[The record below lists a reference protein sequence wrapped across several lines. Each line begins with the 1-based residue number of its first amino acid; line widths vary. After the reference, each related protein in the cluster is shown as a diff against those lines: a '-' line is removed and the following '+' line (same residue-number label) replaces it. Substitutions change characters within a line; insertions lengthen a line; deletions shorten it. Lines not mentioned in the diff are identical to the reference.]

1 MKHKEREYVQAAGAI
16 GGGHF
21 RKLFLHILPNV
32 THIVIINTSLQF
44 QFAIKSEVILSY
56 LGLGVQGE
64 PSWGTMIDDAKLEL
78 SRGVWWQ
85 LAGATTAMFLVVLAF
100 NLLGDALR
108 DSLDPWVR
116 EHNEKIIRKA
126 HSEGL
131 LMSEFREYLKKY
143 LESPEVRSY
152 FGNQKIV
159 LFGKSMTAIDL
170 PFLNRD
176 LGWDFMRKYFHHR
189 NLDLS
194 GIGYSLI
201 DLGLLPMGMDSG
213 SNLMNYLNMGEV
225 AHTAL
230 EDAKNTAIMYLKLL
244 DKFETKKS

>member
-1 MKHKEREYVQAAGAI
+1 MKYLSIDIEATGLAENCQ
-16 GGGHF
+16 
-21 RKLFLHILPNV
+21 
-32 THIVIINTSLQF
+32 IIE
-44 QFAIKSEVILSY
+44 FAMIPFDTQLKRLE
-56 LGLGVQGE
+56 E
-64 PSWGTMIDDAKLEL
+64 PLARTMYIHCPSFEDLK
-78 SRGVWWQ
+78 
-85 LAGATTAMFLVVLAF
+85 
-100 NLLGDALR
+100 

-126 HSEGL
+126 SSEGL
-131 LMSEFREYLKKY
+131 MLSEFKEFLRKY
-143 LESPEVRSY
+143 LESPEVRAY

-194 GIGYSLI
+194 GIGYALI

-213 SNLMNYLNMGEV
+213 TNMMNYLGMGDV

-230 EDAKNTAIMYLKLL
+230 EDARNTAIMYLKLL
-244 DKFETKKS
+244 DKFGTKK

>member
-1 MKHKEREYVQAAGAI
+1 MKYLSIDLEATGLAENCQIIEFAMI
-16 GGGHF
+16 PF
-21 RKLFLHILPNV
+21 DTKLKRLED
-32 THIVIINTSLQF
+32 SL
-44 QFAIKSEVILSY
+44 ARSVYIHC
-56 LGLGVQGE
+56 
-64 PSWGTMIDDAKLEL
+64 PSFED
-78 SRGVWWQ
+78 
-85 LAGATTAMFLVVLAF
+85 
-100 NLLGDALR
+100 LR
-108 DSLDPWVR
+108 DTLDPWVR

-131 LMSEFREYLKKY
+131 MLSEFREYLRKY

-152 FGNQKIV
+152 FGHQKIV

-176 LGWDFMRKYFHHR
+176 LGWEFMRKYFHHR

-194 GIGYSLI
+194 CIGYALI
-201 DLGLLPMGMDSG
+201 DLGHLAMGMDSG

-244 DKFETKKS
+244 DKFKVKKD

>member
-1 MKHKEREYVQAAGAI
+1 MKY
-16 GGGHF
+16 
-21 RKLFLHILPNV
+21 
-32 THIVIINTSLQF
+32 
-44 QFAIKSEVILSY
+44 LSID
-56 LGLGVQGE
+56 LEATGLGEQCLVIEFAMIPFDTQLKRLEE
-64 PSWGTMIDDAKLEL
+64 P
-78 SRGVWWQ
+78 
-85 LAGATTAMFLVVLAF
+85 LARSVYIHCPSFE
-100 NLLGDALR
+100 DLR

-131 LMSEFREYLKKY
+131 MLTEFREYLQKY

-159 LFGKSMTAIDL
+159 LFGKSMSAIDL

-194 GIGYSLI
+194 SIGYSLI

-213 SNLMNYLNMGEV
+213 SNMMNYLGMGEV

-230 EDAKNTAIMYLKLL
+230 EDAKNTAIMYLKLI
-244 DKFETKKS
+244 DKFGVTK

>member
-1 MKHKEREYVQAAGAI
+1 MKY
-16 GGGHF
+16 
-21 RKLFLHILPNV
+21 
-32 THIVIINTSLQF
+32 
-44 QFAIKSEVILSY
+44 LSID
-56 LGLGVQGE
+56 LEATGLGENCQIIEFAMIPFDTQLKRLEDSLARSVYIHC
-64 PSWGTMIDDAKLEL
+64 PSFED
-78 SRGVWWQ
+78 
-85 LAGATTAMFLVVLAF
+85 
-100 NLLGDALR
+100 LR
-108 DSLDPWVR
+108 DTLDPWVR

-131 LMSEFREYLKKY
+131 MMSEFKEFLTKY

-170 PFLNRD
+170 PFMTRD
-176 LGWDFMRKYFHHR
+176 LGWEFMRKYFHHR

-213 SNLMNYLNMGEV
+213 SNMMNYLNMGEV

-244 DKFETKKS
+244 DKFGIKK

>member
-1 MKHKEREYVQAAGAI
+1 MKY
-16 GGGHF
+16 
-21 RKLFLHILPNV
+21 
-32 THIVIINTSLQF
+32 
-44 QFAIKSEVILSY
+44 LSID
-56 LGLGVQGE
+56 LEATGLGENCQIIEFAMVPFDTQLRRLE
-64 PSWGTMIDDAKLEL
+64 ESLAKTMYVHCPSFED
-78 SRGVWWQ
+78 
-85 LAGATTAMFLVVLAF
+85 
-100 NLLGDALR
+100 LR

-131 LMSEFREYLKKY
+131 MMSEFKETLKKY
-143 LESPEVRSY
+143 FESPEVRAY

-170 PFLNRD
+170 PFMTRD

-194 GIGYSLI
+194 GISYGLI

-213 SNLMNYLNMGEV
+213 SNMMNYLNMGEV

-244 DKFETKKS
+244 DKFGAKKD

>member
-1 MKHKEREYVQAAGAI
+1 MKY
-16 GGGHF
+16 
-21 RKLFLHILPNV
+21 
-32 THIVIINTSLQF
+32 
-44 QFAIKSEVILSY
+44 LSID
-56 LGLGVQGE
+56 LEATGLGENCQIIEFAMIPFDTQLKRLEDSLARSVYIHC
-64 PSWGTMIDDAKLEL
+64 PSFED
-78 SRGVWWQ
+78 
-85 LAGATTAMFLVVLAF
+85 
-100 NLLGDALR
+100 LR
-108 DSLDPWVR
+108 DTLDPWVR

-131 LMSEFREYLKKY
+131 MMSEFKEFLRKY

-170 PFLNRD
+170 PFMNRD

-201 DLGLLPMGMDSG
+201 DLGMLPMGMDSG
-213 SNLMNYLNMGEV
+213 SNMMNYLNMGEV

-244 DKFETKKS
+244 DKFSVKK

>member
-1 MKHKEREYVQAAGAI
+1 MKY
-16 GGGHF
+16 
-21 RKLFLHILPNV
+21 
-32 THIVIINTSLQF
+32 
-44 QFAIKSEVILSY
+44 LSID
-56 LGLGVQGE
+56 LEATGLGENCQIIEFAMIPFDTQLKRLEDSLARTVYVHC
-64 PSWGTMIDDAKLEL
+64 PSFED
-78 SRGVWWQ
+78 
-85 LAGATTAMFLVVLAF
+85 
-100 NLLGDALR
+100 LR

-126 HSEGL
+126 HAEGL
-131 LMSEFREYLKKY
+131 LMSEFKEFLRKY

-170 PFLNRD
+170 PFMTRD
-176 LGWDFMRKYFHHR
+176 LGWEFMRKYFHHR

-194 GIGYSLI
+194 GFGYSLI
-201 DLGLLPMGMDSG
+201 DLGMLPMGMDSG
-213 SNLMNYLNMGEV
+213 SNMMNYLNMGEV

-244 DKFETKKS
+244 DKFEVKK

>member
-1 MKHKEREYVQAAGAI
+1 MKY
-16 GGGHF
+16 
-21 RKLFLHILPNV
+21 
-32 THIVIINTSLQF
+32 
-44 QFAIKSEVILSY
+44 LSID
-56 LGLGVQGE
+56 LEATGLGENCQIIEFAMIPFDTQLKRLEDSLARSVYIHC
-64 PSWGTMIDDAKLEL
+64 PSFED
-78 SRGVWWQ
+78 
-85 LAGATTAMFLVVLAF
+85 
-100 NLLGDALR
+100 LR
-108 DSLDPWVR
+108 DTLDPWVR

-131 LMSEFREYLKKY
+131 MMSEFKEFLAKY

-170 PFLNRD
+170 PFMTRD
-176 LGWDFMRKYFHHR
+176 LGWEFMRKYFHHR

-213 SNLMNYLNMGEV
+213 SNMMNYLNMGEV

-244 DKFETKKS
+244 DKFGKK